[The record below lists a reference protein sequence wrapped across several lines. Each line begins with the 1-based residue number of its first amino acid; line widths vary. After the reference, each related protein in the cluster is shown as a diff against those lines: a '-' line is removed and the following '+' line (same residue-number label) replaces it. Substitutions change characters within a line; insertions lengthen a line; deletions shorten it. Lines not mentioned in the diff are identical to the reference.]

1 MNAAAGMSTRALR
14 QIARWLGKRP
24 SERVVVLV
32 YHRVAKPLSDPWYLA
47 VTPEHFAEH
56 LEALRQ
62 HAVPLRLQH
71 LSRALAKGATLP
83 GRSVVVT
90 FDDGY
95 ADNLHNAKPL
105 LERYGIPA
113 TIFLTSGFIGSEDGF
128 WWDELDRLLLRPGRL
143 PKNLRLNI
151 NGKTRRWQL
160 GDAARYPRAEFRR
173 HRRWR
178 AWEDAPTP
186 RHALY
191 RSLWGQLHRS
201 TDEEQRKVISELR
214 GWAGPVKDRRPGH
227 RLLSLE
233 QATDLA
239 NDNLIEIGAHTV
251 NHPSLSSLPLKSQ
264 RHEIVESKARLE
276 DLVGSPVTSFAY
288 PYGKR
293 SDYSART
300 VALLQQSGFTC
311 ACSNFPGFVS
321 RSTDAFQIPRIQA
334 EDWDGDEFARQLK
347 EWFDG

>member
-1 MNAAAGMSTRALR
+1 MLTAISFLHGLAAEELREQELKSRTPGYEVIVTVRAVKPGAVDMSTRALR
-14 QIARWLGKRP
+14 QIARWLSKRP
-24 SERVVVLV
+24 SESVVVVLV
-32 YHRVAKPLSDPWYLA
+32 YHRVAKARSDPWSLA

-62 HAVPLRLQH
+62 HAVPLRLQQ

-113 TIFLTSGFIGSEDGF
+113 TIFLTSGFIGSGNGF

-178 AWEDAPTP
+178 AWEDA
-186 RHALY
+186 RHL
-191 RSLWGQLHRS
+191 
-201 TDEEQRKVISELR
+201 
-214 GWAGPVKDRRPGH
+214 
-227 RLLSLE
+227 
-233 QATDLA
+233 ATLCT
-239 NDNLIEIGAHTV
+239 N
-251 NHPSLSSLPLKSQ
+251 
-264 RHEIVESKARLE
+264 R
-276 DLVGSPVTSFAY
+276 
-288 PYGKR
+288 
-293 SDYSART
+293 
-300 VALLQQSGFTC
+300 C
-311 ACSNFPGFVS
+311 
-321 RSTDAFQIPRIQA
+321 
-334 EDWDGDEFARQLK
+334 GDSCTARQTRSS
-347 EWFDG
+347 ERYFGAPEVGRSGGGR